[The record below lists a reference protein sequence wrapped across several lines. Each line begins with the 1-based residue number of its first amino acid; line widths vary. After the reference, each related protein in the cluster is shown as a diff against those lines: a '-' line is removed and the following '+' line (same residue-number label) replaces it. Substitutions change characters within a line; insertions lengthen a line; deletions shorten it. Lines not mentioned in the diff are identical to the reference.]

1 MPPDN
6 QSKWKDYL
14 SSPQFYVVVATLIVL
29 TVAASMY
36 SSLSSKIETV
46 ADTSDKKIVAAGDQL
61 EKMRLEIKSDIQA
74 LSQRAETRSDALMAK
89 MDADNRELR
98 TLILNQQRTT
108 QQR

>member
-6 QSKWKDYL
+6 QGRWKDFF
-14 SSPQFYVVVATLIVL
+14 SSPQFYVVAATLIVL
-29 TVAASMY
+29 TVAGSMY
-36 SSLSSKIETV
+36 SSLSSKIETL
-46 ADTSDKKIVAAGDQL
+46 ADTSDRKIVAAGDQL
-61 EKMRLEIKSDIQA
+61 EKLRLEIKSDIQT
-74 LSQRAETRSDALMAK
+74 LSQRADTRSDALMAK